1 MDKLRNHNQWLPI
14 PQMKNNFYNGDFGY
28 NKHNGMNSGLM
39 PKHKNDHNGVPQRQQ
54 HMLSVPPVQLYQ
66 YWHTYPHNQDD
77 VPIVEASRARSKK
90 KEKRKQHPIATTGK
104 QYNPKSQLTFR
115 EMVRD
120 ISFSHSSMCS
130 DSSCV
135 LQTSRS

>member
-14 PQMKNNFYNGDFGY
+14 PQIKNNFYHADFGY
-28 NKHNGMNSGLM
+28 KSNNAINSGLL
-39 PKHKNDHNGVPQRQQ
+39 PKYTNNKQYGGVPAPAPPVARQQ

-77 VPIVEASRARSKK
+77 VPIVEASRARGKK
-90 KEKRKQHPIATTGK
+90 KEKRKQHPIATTSK
-104 QYNPKSQLTFR
+104 QYNPKARLTFR

-120 ISFSHSSMCS
+120 LSPFVYIW
-130 DSSCV
+130 
-135 LQTSRS
+135 L